1 MVLIYCYI
9 RKYKNFV
16 QQEFNFHKDYRVSFS
31 EDEETLSISRC
42 EPDPIQ
48 KALFAEHHVEGL
60 QLLVGKTG
68 SGKTNLFQLL
78 GELDEYRQGKQTE
91 HPMLDRNSWAPH
103 TQEGAYFFVY
113 ADAFDSYYIECKDMQ
128 LPQFE
133 AVWSEDLRREQEYCL
148 HLTAE
153 MEKLSDDI
161 RHLRGVIKEEKKA
174 NHKKRF
180 KKLRAQLEE
189 KEKLATVLS
198 RFLQQQKEGRLFWS
212 ATFSLDQEGIFSLIN
227 RQMRET
233 CILNCYDR
241 NSFSIRPYPSLDRK
255 GYQSGEWLQRL
266 NLPYQQA
273 SLGSMCRYILNYIQ
287 EVEPGQIKRQTALH
301 ISNENFEFAINAPI
315 DGAWERALQRWARQ
329 SQKTAKNANRNNRD
343 IFIHDL
349 WVDYCI
355 YLYKKTR
362 QISLFPDDPL
372 SEQDQA
378 AREMWDYVQSKGT
391 FPYVE
396 AAHLPEPDGGNLPR
410 LCEKLASHLD
420 YLGERRTKG
429 LLWQIWTDIRD
440 ITQFL
445 AQYEVKYFTPTTFEI
460 PVEILMDP
468 THAQTSNNLFERME
482 QYYPDD
488 SDLFDRDLLL
498 YHFTYL
504 STGELQYARVFGLL
518 SDYLNAPVQKE
529 NDPRHYIILLD
540 EPDANLHPEL
550 CRQFLKRLLNVCGTS
565 KHGRTC
571 QLLISTHSPFFLSD
585 VVSANILRLD
595 IDSQTGRGISV
606 PDTQTCYFGA
616 NIHDII
622 ADGFFLESTI
632 GEYARSYLLKLQEE
646 LKTALTE
653 PSSAMTRDWLASRKM
668 IVDQIGD
675 EIIRG
680 IFQLLMTELNS
691 KLFEGDD

>member
-9 RKYKNFV
+9 RQYKNFI

-31 EDEETLSISRC
+31 EDEETLSISYC
-42 EPDPIQ
+42 GPDPIQ

-78 GELDEYRQGKQTE
+78 GELDEYRRGNQTE
-91 HPMLDRNSWAPH
+91 HPMFDRNSWVPH
-103 TQEGAYFFVY
+103 TQEGAYFFLY
-113 ADAFDSYYIECKDMQ
+113 ADAPDSYYIECKDMC

-133 AVWSEDLRREQEYCL
+133 TVWSEDLRIEQEHYL
-148 HLTAE
+148 QLNAE
-153 MEKLSDDI
+153 MEKLLNSI
-161 RHLRGVIKEEKKA
+161 HRLRGEIKKEKEA
-174 NHKKRF
+174 NHKKQL

-189 KEKLATVLS
+189 KEEIASDLS
-198 RFLQQQKEGRLFWS
+198 RFLQQNKAIRLFWS
-212 ATFSLDQEGIFSLIN
+212 ATFSLDQEGILSLVN
-227 RQMRET
+227 HQMRET

-241 NSFSIRPYPSLDRK
+241 NSFSIRPYPDLNRK
-255 GYQSGEWLQRL
+255 GYRSGEWLQRL
-266 NLPYQQA
+266 DLPYQQA
-273 SLGSMCRYILNYIQ
+273 SLGGMCRYILNYIQ

-329 SQKTAKNANRNNRD
+329 PRKSGKNKTRTDRD

-355 YLYKKTR
+355 YLYKKTQ

-372 SEQDQA
+372 SEQDQLVQ
-378 AREMWDYVQSKGT
+378 EMWDYVQNKDT
-391 FPYVE
+391 FPYVD
-396 AAHLPEPDGGNLPR
+396 AAHLPEPDGRDLPR

-420 YLGERRTKG
+420 YLGEHRTKG

-460 PVEILMDP
+460 PVEVLMDP
-468 THAQTSNNLFERME
+468 SHAQTSNNLFERME
-482 QYYPDD
+482 QYHPDD

-498 YHFTYL
+498 YHFTHL

-550 CRQFLKRLLNVCGTS
+550 CRQFLKRLLNVFGTS
-565 KHGRTC
+565 KRGRTC

-585 VVSANILRLD
+585 VVSANILRLG
-595 IDSQTGRGISV
+595 IDSQTGYGVSV
-606 PDTQTCYFGA
+606 PDTQTRYFGA
-616 NIHDII
+616 NIHDIM

-653 PSSAMTRDWLASRKM
+653 QGRSVTREWLTNRQTL
-668 IVDQIGD
+668 VDQIGD

>member
-9 RKYKNFV
+9 REYKNFV
-16 QQEFNFHKDYRVSFS
+16 QQGFSFHKDYRVSFS

-42 EPDPIQ
+42 RPDPIQ
-48 KALFAEHHVEGL
+48 KALFAEHHVDGL

-78 GELDEYRQGKQTE
+78 GELDEYRRGEQTE
-91 HPMLDRNSWAPH
+91 HPMFDRNSWTPH
-103 TQEGAYFFVY
+103 TPEGAYFFLY
-113 ADAFDSYYIECKDMQ
+113 ADEPDSYYIECKDMC

-133 AVWSEDLRREQEYCL
+133 AVWREDLRREQEHRL
-148 HLTAE
+148 HLNAE
-153 MEKLSDDI
+153 IEKQSDAI
-161 RHLRGVIKEEKKA
+161 HYLRGEIKKEKEA
-174 NHKKRF
+174 NHKKRL
-180 KKLRAQLEE
+180 KKLRAQMAK
-189 KEKLATVLS
+189 KEKLASGLS
-198 RFLQQQKEGRLFWS
+198 HLLQQKKEIRLFWS
-212 ATFSLDQEGIFSLIN
+212 ATFSLDQEGVLSLVN
-227 RQMRET
+227 RPTLET
-233 CILNCYDR
+233 CILNCYDQ
-241 NSFSIRPYPSLDRK
+241 NSFSIRPYPSLNRK
-255 GYQSGEWLQRL
+255 GYRTGEWLQRL
-266 NLPYQQA
+266 SLPYQQA
-273 SLGSMCRYILNYIQ
+273 SLGGMCRYILNYIQ
-287 EVEPGQIKRQTALH
+287 EVEPGQIKHQTALH
-301 ISNENFEFAINAPI
+301 ISNENFEFSINAPI
-315 DGAWERALQRWARQ
+315 DGAWEQALQRWARQ
-329 SQKTAKNANRNNRD
+329 PQKTDKNTKWNNRD

-349 WVDYCI
+349 WADYCI

-372 SEQDQA
+372 SEQDQLTQ
-378 AREMWDYVQSKGT
+378 EMWDYIQSKDT
-391 FPYVE
+391 FPYVV
-396 AAHLPEPDGGNLPR
+396 AAHLPEPDGRDLPR

-420 YLGERRTKG
+420 YLGEQRVKG

-460 PVEILMDP
+460 PVEVLMDP
-468 THAQTSNNLFERME
+468 AHAQTSNNLFERME
-482 QYYPDD
+482 QYHPDD
-488 SDLFDRDLLL
+488 SDLFDHDLLL
-498 YHFTYL
+498 YHFTHL

-518 SDYLNAPVQKE
+518 YDYLNAPVQEE

-550 CRQFLKRLLNVCGTS
+550 CRQFLKRLLNVCGTY
-565 KHGRTC
+565 KRGRTC

-585 VVSANILRLD
+585 VVSANVLRLD
-595 IDSQTGRGISV
+595 IDSQTGCSISV
-606 PDTQTCYFGA
+606 PDTQTRYFCA
-616 NIHDII
+616 NIHDIM

-632 GEYARSYLLKLQEE
+632 GEYARGYLLKLQEE

-653 PSSAMTRDWLASRKM
+653 SSRSVTREWLASRQM

-691 KLFEGDD
+691 KLFKGDD